1 MRASKTQI
9 FVFLCFIFSN
19 VYYEYLNIRFIE
31 SFDRDTNMVSL
42 LCGTSV
48 SVQEL
53 NDLDAL
59 TNTSVPEVIKRF

>member
-1 MRASKTQI
+1 M
-9 FVFLCFIFSN
+9 
-19 VYYEYLNIRFIE
+19 YYEYSNIGFIE
-31 SFDRDTNMVSL
+31 SFDRDTSMVSL

>member
-1 MRASKTQI
+1 
-9 FVFLCFIFSN
+9 
-19 VYYEYLNIRFIE
+19 
-31 SFDRDTNMVSL
+31 MVSL